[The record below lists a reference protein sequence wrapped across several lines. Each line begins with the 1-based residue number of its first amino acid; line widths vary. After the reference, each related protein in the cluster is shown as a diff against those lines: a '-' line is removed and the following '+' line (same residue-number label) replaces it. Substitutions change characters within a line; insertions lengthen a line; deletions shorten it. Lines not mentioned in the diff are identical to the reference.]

1 MQKLEQEIGYKFK
14 NEMLLKN
21 ALTHTSYANE
31 VRTKQENNERLEFL
45 GDAVLQ
51 MVTADYLYTNKKMS
65 EGELTRIRANL
76 VCEGALCNFAR
87 EIKLGEYLFLGK
99 GEQASGGRDRQSI
112 LADAF
117 EALIAALYLDGGID
131 CARRFILPFFKNA
144 MAKTVKDED
153 YKTQLQEIIQQNKS
167 EKLSYILAQE
177 SGPDHN
183 KHFVVQVFINSNCI
197 GIGAG
202 NSKKLAEQAAAKEAL
217 SLMGY

>member
-1 MQKLEQEIGYKFK
+1 MQQLEGVIGYKFN

-31 VRTKQENNERLEFL
+31 VRVRQENNERLEFL

-65 EGELTRIRANL
+65 EGELTRTRANL
-76 VCEGALCNFAR
+76 VCEGALYNFAR
-87 EIKLGEYLFLGK
+87 KIELGKYLYLGK
-99 GEQASGGRDRQSI
+99 GEQASGGKDRPSI

-117 EALIAALYLDGGID
+117 EALIAALYLDGGVD
-131 CARRFILPFFKNA
+131 TAKNFILPFLKDA
-144 MAKTVKDED
+144 LEKTVKDED

-167 EKLSYILAQE
+167 EKLSYVLAKE
-177 SGPDHN
+177 TGPDHN

-197 GIGAG
+197 GIGEG